1 MRVEGCV
8 REEKNSVGFYVA
20 NSEENVIRGVA
31 VAETL
36 NTDDNVTSGEFT
48 K

>member
-1 MRVEGCV
+1 MEGCV

-20 NSEENVIRGVA
+20 NSEENDIRRVA
-31 VAETL
+31 VAESL